1 MKISKKNTD
10 NNGLFKR
17 SSTIP
22 IPFRLNSVK
31 TFRKGYLPSISKN
44 SGSDEIENISQ
55 KTFTFNDIKFTSEFN
70 SGNMKNCSQIKENEF
85 SILIASDCEGK
96 YILNKI
102 SIFKIW
108 FYFGVIS
115 ENERI

>member
-31 TFRKGYLPSISKN
+31 TFRKGYIPSI
-44 SGSDEIENISQ
+44 
-55 KTFTFNDIKFTSEFN
+55 
-70 SGNMKNCSQIKENEF
+70 
-85 SILIASDCEGK
+85 
-96 YILNKI
+96 
-102 SIFKIW
+102 
-108 FYFGVIS
+108 
-115 ENERI
+115 